1 MEFCEKGDLADYIHK
16 TMIAD
21 DSVPLA
27 RIWSIIDQIGLALY
41 RCHNG
46 QNHPQDP
53 AGQYVSP
60 PGATNIR
67 VYHRDIK
74 PANGKLISFS
84 WFCRSRLTY
93 P

>member
-16 TMIAD
+16 TMVAD
-21 DSVPLA
+21 NMVPLA
-27 RIWSIIDQIGLALY
+27 RIWSVIDQISLALY

-60 PGATNIR
+60 PGTVDIR

-74 PANGKLISFS
+74 PANGKLISFF
-84 WFCRSRLTY
+84 WVLEVG
-93 P
+93 

>member
-16 TMIAD
+16 TMVAD
-21 DSVPLA
+21 DEVPLA
-27 RIWSIIDQIGLALY
+27 RIWSIINQIGLALY

-60 PGATNIR
+60 PGTTNIR

-74 PANGKLISFS
+74 PANGKLISS
-84 WFCRSRLTY
+84 SQSR
-93 P
+93 